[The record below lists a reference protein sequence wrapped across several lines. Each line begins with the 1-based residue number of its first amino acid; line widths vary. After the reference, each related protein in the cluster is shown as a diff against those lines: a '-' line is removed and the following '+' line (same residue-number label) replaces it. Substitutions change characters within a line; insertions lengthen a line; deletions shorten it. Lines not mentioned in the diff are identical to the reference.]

1 MEIDLTPFYLT
12 LKLSF
17 FTTLILLVIGVPL
30 AYWLSFS
37 RNSYK
42 YVFETLF
49 NLPLVLPPSILGFYL
64 LLLFSPSGF
73 LGEFLEYYFDLRL
86 VFSFSGILIGSVI
99 FSLPFMLQA
108 LQAGFSSLPPSFFE
122 VAQVLGK
129 SRWETLFKVV
139 LPNCKPAILGGMIL
153 SFAHTIGEF
162 GVVLLIGGSIPNKT
176 KLASIAIYEEVEA
189 MNYGNAH
196 LLSILLVA
204 TSTLVLLPLF
214 KYRRRVNFLGSQKA

>member
-1 MEIDLTPFYLT
+1 M
-12 LKLSF
+12 
-17 FTTLILLVIGVPL
+17 ILVVIGIPL
-30 AYWLSFS
+30 AYWLSYS
-37 RNSYK
+37 RNRYRFL
-42 YVFETLF
+42 FETIF

-64 LLLFSPSGF
+64 LLLLSPSNF
-73 LGEFLEYYFDLRL
+73 LGKFLEEYFDFRL

-108 LQAGFSSLPPSFFE
+108 LQAGFSAIPLSFID
-122 VAQVLGK
+122 ASQVLGK
-129 SRWETLFKVV
+129 SKFQTLFQVI

-189 MNYGNAH
+189 MNYTNAH
-196 LLSILLVA
+196 ILSALLVL
-204 TSTLVLLPLF
+204 TSTMILLPLF
-214 KYRRRVNFLGSQKA
+214 KYKKRMNFLGSEIK